1 MAQDETGG
9 DMDVMGRPWSARPT
23 TSEWWREERGRERS
37 QTNEKYCDGGVVEL
51 QVEVWVDP
59 GRARL

>member
-1 MAQDETGG
+1 
-9 DMDVMGRPWSARPT
+9 MDVVGRPWLVRPT
-23 TSEWWREERGRERS
+23 PSEWWREERGRERS

-51 QVEVWVDP
+51 QMEVWVDP